1 MFLNEANALAQILK
15 LLDDPTVYKYEDTYK
30 DETVTTG
37 EPPDEVTETVQV
49 IDKAASEF
57 MQDDLKTISE
67 EVYLAEMLKIVP
79 AAEYDLIKAK
89 DFASYTANQK
99 RLFYAECYFV
109 ASKFLIAWSLRN
121 ETEMY
126 KSTLDFSSRT
136 IGVEK
141 SGKLYTA
148 EEYSRTALANIAE
161 YEREYFSSDMDTYY
175 GRTKRSSISIAR
187 Y

>member
-1 MFLNEANALAQILK
+1 MFLNETNALIQILK

-30 DETVTTG
+30 EETVTTG
-37 EPPDEVTETVQV
+37 EPPDEVTTTVQV
-49 IDKAASEF
+49 IDKTASEL
-57 MQDDLKTISE
+57 MQVDLITISE

-79 AAEYDLIKAK
+79 SAEYAVIQGIS
-89 DFASYTANQK
+89 FESYTANQK

-148 EEYSRTALANIAE
+148 EEYSRTALANVAE
-161 YEREYFSSDMDTYY
+161 YERVYFSSDMDTYY
-175 GRTKRSSISIAR
+175 GRNKRSSISIGR

>member
-1 MFLNEANALAQILK
+1 MFLNELNALTQILK
-15 LLDDPTVYKYEDTYK
+15 LLDDPAVYKYEDTYK
-30 DETVTTG
+30 DETTTIG
-37 EPPDEVTETVQV
+37 VPPDEVVVTTSV
-49 IDKAASEF
+49 IDETASEL
-57 MQDDLKTISE
+57 MQADLATISE
-67 EVYLAEMLKIVP
+67 EVYLAEMLKIIP
-79 AAEYDLIKAK
+79 ASEYDLIKAK
-89 DFASYTANQK
+89 DFTQYTANQK
-99 RLFYAECYFV
+99 RLFYAECYFI

-161 YEREYFSSDMDTYY
+161 YEKEYFSSDMDTYY
-175 GRTKRSSISIAR
+175 GRTKRTSISIGR